1 MTKFSF
7 KTKFATKGFPEYWK
21 IRSFTNTQLK
31 IVVKLC
37 YQKKKGSQILG
48 SGHLSKNK
56 NVLLEALTSIQ
67 ESQESVDTLLRTA
80 ENDLRE
86 NEERNLNELCGT
98 SRSTGTNRDPKTVP
112 TYKNRAMVQVELQ
125 SEK

>member
-37 YQKKKGSQILG
+37 YQEKKGSQILG
-48 SGHLSKNK
+48 GGHLSKNK

-67 ESQESVDTLLRTA
+67 ESQKLVDALLRSA
-80 ENDLRE
+80 ENDLRK
-86 NEERNLNELCGT
+86 NEQEH
-98 SRSTGTNRDPKTVP
+98 K
-112 TYKNRAMVQVELQ
+112 KRACF
-125 SEK
+125 K